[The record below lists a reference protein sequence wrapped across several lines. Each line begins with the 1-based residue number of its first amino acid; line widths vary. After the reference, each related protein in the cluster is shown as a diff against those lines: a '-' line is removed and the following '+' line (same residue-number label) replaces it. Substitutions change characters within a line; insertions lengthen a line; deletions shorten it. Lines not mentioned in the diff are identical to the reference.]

1 MTTKTIKTTILM
13 LLALSIGTVG
23 ILTNGNSF
31 ADSEKTTQ
39 GVYKVTPT
47 EGLGKDILKYGQPKV
62 VYPEATELFAIADE
76 LNDSEKSFTDAERK
90 QMSDRIDYLQ
100 DQLYAKVSPLSDEKN
115 SQLESHREIFNSYL
129 TEKMT
134 NKIALGEFRDS
145 LPFIR
150 LGIDRDEQAL
160 KFGFLEENLT
170 DTNVKNYFKQIRAI
184 IGNDVNIVIFSSVQ
198 PKTGACASQTS
209 DCSPIVG
216 GIKIEVANSEACSL
230 GFQAKRLVGVTYET
244 GFITA
249 GHCSDGS
256 ASPSLNVEQAT
267 SPDVGTLLIEKYQ
280 ANSNC
285 DCAWVKA
292 LAGIS
297 VGDTIYSGISPS
309 EVGTV
314 TVNSAVTG
322 KGYASTSQ
330 SGLVTD
336 SSEDFWTEDD
346 GDEGAVFL
354 RSHFVV
360 DFEMGLGD
368 SGGPVYRTSDSDL
381 FGTMSSFGGG
391 QTWYSNANN
400 IGTVSSSVSWDF
412 T

>member
-1 MTTKTIKTTILM
+1 M

-31 ADSEKTTQ
+31 ADTEKTNQ
-39 GVYKVTPT
+39 GVYKVTQT
-47 EGLGKDILKYGQPKV
+47 EGLGKNILKYGQPKV
-62 VYPEATELFAIADE
+62 VHPEATELFAIAAE
-76 LNDSEKSFTDAERK
+76 LNEPEKSFTDSERK
-90 QMSDRIDYLQ
+90 QMRDRIDYLQ
-100 DQLYAKVSPLSDEKN
+100 EQLYAKVPPLSDEKN
-115 SQLESHREIFNSYL
+115 AQLEAHREVFNSYVAQKMADK
-129 TEKMT
+129 TELK
-134 NKIALGEFRDS
+134 EFRDS

-170 DTNVKNYFKQIRAI
+170 DANVKSYFEQIRAI
-184 IGNDVNIVIFSSVQ
+184 IGNDINVVIFSSLQ

-209 DCSPIVG
+209 DCDPLVG
-216 GIKIEVANSEACSL
+216 GIKIEVANSEQCSL
-230 GFQAKRLVGVTYET
+230 GFQAKRLVGTNYET

-292 LAGIS
+292 LNGIN

-309 EVGTV
+309 QVGAAS
-314 TVNSAVTG
+314 VNTAVTG
-322 KGYASTSQ
+322 KGFASTSL
-330 SGLVTD
+330 SGLITD
-336 SSEDFWTEDD
+336 SSDDFWTGDD
-346 GDEGAVFL
+346 DEGDAYL
-354 RSHFVV
+354 HSHIVV
-360 DFEMGLGD
+360 DFEMGQGD
-368 SGGPVYRTSDSDL
+368 SGGPLYKTSNSDL
-381 FGTMSSFGGG
+381 LGTMSSYADGGG
-391 QTWYSNANN
+391 ITWYSNA
-400 IGTVSSSVSWDF
+400 IYISTVASSVSWDF
-412 T
+412 N